1 MGAEMHDSYGEH
13 PERSANGWPMP
24 RPDGRAR
31 SDGGRRSASDGRRNR
46 ESGASSNGDGRSSE
60 RGGAAAGERG
70 AGRPVSYP
78 SSRGGGRP
86 AHSGRIPPQSS
97 GRLPRQGSGRVSQ
110 QGRSSRCAS
119 TSGAQARPRRAGDAS
134 SVRSRDAHP
143 APGQTPYQ
151 DRDRYLRISQKPE
164 RKGRRLAGVLVS
176 LGVVAAVVLG
186 AVLFV
191 QSLPANITLNGASV
205 EVHGG
210 KTLADA
216 LSASGI
222 KPQPGDL
229 LAVDGSVLEA
239 GKGKPFYATVNGAV
253 VEDLDKKLASGDV
266 VEIGNGG
273 PIEEPSD
280 AVEQAVPWTV
290 TAEGTGAIHLIEGE
304 GKDGVKATKTGHLSG
319 ITAEQ
324 VTQEPSDLARRN
336 VTPNVG
342 DDKVIALTFDD
353 GPWGNQ
359 TGEVLDVLASNGAKA
374 TFFTVGDRIERDDG
388 ASFVKRAASEGHQVC
403 THSYDHASGSGQS
416 VNLGYMTPQEQVA
429 EIEKGYAAIEAA
441 TGTEASRIFRA
452 PGGNLGEDVVK
463 NIGPLIKAEIGWN
476 IDSGDWRRPGPQA
489 IVDELMGAW
498 PGAIVLMH
506 DGGGDRSQTIEA
518 LKTALPRLKEQG
530 YRFVTIDELMQYPL
544 S

>member
-1 MGAEMHDSYGEH
+1 MHDNYGQGS
-13 PERSANGWPMP
+13 ERNANGGLTP
-24 RPDGRAR
+24 RPDRAR
-31 SDGGRRSASDGRRNR
+31 SDSARRSASENRRAREGGSYSGSGR
-46 ESGASSNGDGRSSE
+46 GFE
-60 RGGAAAGERG
+60 RTGSTAEERA
-70 AGRPVSYP
+70 AGRPIAHP

-86 AHSGRIPPQSS
+86 THSGRIPQQNS
-97 GRLPRQGSGRVSQ
+97 GRVPRQGSGRIPQ
-110 QGRSSRCAS
+110 QGRSQHYSPS
-119 TSGAQARPRRAGDAS
+119 PNAQTRPRRTSDAPS
-134 SVRSRDAHP
+134 GRSREEHP

-164 RKGRRLAGVLVS
+164 RKGRRVAGVLVS

-186 AVLFV
+186 VVLFV
-191 QSLPANITLNGASV
+191 QSLPANITLNGASI

-253 VEDLDKKLASGDV
+253 VEELDKKLASGDV

-280 AVEQAVPWTV
+280 AVEETIPWTAV
-290 TAEGTGAIHLIEGE
+290 KEGTGAIHVMEGE
-304 GKDGVKATKTGHLSG
+304 GKDGVKATKTGKTSG
-319 ITAEQ
+319 IKAEQ
-324 VTQEPSDLARRN
+324 VTQEPSDMVCRN

-353 GPWGNQ
+353 GPWGKQ
-359 TGEVLDVLASNGAKA
+359 TGEVLDVLAANDAKA
-374 TFFTVGDRIERDDG
+374 TFFTVGNRIERDDG
-388 ASFVKRAASEGHQVC
+388 ASFVKRAVSEGHQVC

-416 VNLGYMTPQEQVA
+416 VNLGYMTPQEQVD
-429 EIEKGYAAIEAA
+429 EIKKGYAAIEAA
-441 TGTEASRIFRA
+441 TGTEASRIVRV
-452 PGGNLGEDVVK
+452 PGGNFGEDVVK

-476 IDSGDWRRPGPQA
+476 IDSNDWRRPGPQA

-530 YRFVTIDELMQYPL
+530 YRFITIDELMQYPL